1 MVKNLLV
8 NAENASLIR
17 GSGRASG
24 GGHGNLSQYSC
35 LEYPMDRGAWKVTV
49 HGVGKE
55 LDRTYTKI
63 LCLATV
69 LLSTSYDVDLD
80 NLPNLKFRK
89 MHKYMP
95 RFLFFIIGISN
106 MIPCMNHFRFTRWSN
121 LCL

>member
-17 GSGRASG
+17 GSGRSSG

-35 LEYPMDRGAWKVTV
+35 LEYPMDRGAWQVTV

-55 LDRTYTKI
+55 LDRTYTKR

-80 NLPNLKFRK
+80 NLPKLKFRK

-95 RFLFFIIGISN
+95 CFLFFIIGISN
-106 MIPCMNHFRFTRWSN
+106 MIPCMNHFRFIRWSN